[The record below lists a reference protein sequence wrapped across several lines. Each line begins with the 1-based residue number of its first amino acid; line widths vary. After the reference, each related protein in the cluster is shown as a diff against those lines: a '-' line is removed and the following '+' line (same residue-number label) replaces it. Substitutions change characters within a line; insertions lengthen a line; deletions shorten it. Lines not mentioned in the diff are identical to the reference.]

1 MSSCNHHLR
10 LINTIKAK
18 ATELQKEKKLF
29 QTMEGAG
36 HDIRTGCNFLCKFMP
51 DYCPSKDI
59 KPPEISM
66 NNKECIETFLSV
78 NKGEETFLNVIF
90 NNKGEIKVLKKIL
103 KKLLKSNG
111 EKWTKSWSGLEDKT
125 KIDIAAICK
134 SEANQEAWRNLQIAF
149 DRNFNELKF
158 RISGIQYDLSR
169 CIAALQV
176 EGEDMQTKNSKDVKH
191 HISSDILF
199 VCDEQ
204 SMPTSYDNTG
214 SPQDRSRQDR
224 NANCESEKK
233 GIAQD
238 SPKGVVD
245 MPKVAALQLSSHLP
259 GHDCMSPNDT
269 VFSPRKDQTFS
280 VTPPVIERKEMRE
293 EQTFTVPS
301 KPNPVSCQRK
311 IMSPTTKRKKIS
323 VPKGSELSER
333 KNISVPRGSRLIERK
348 KISAPRG
355 SGLRD
360 FSVTPPVIE
369 RKEMR
374 EEQTFTV
381 PSKPNPVSCQRKIM
395 SPTTKRKKISVP
407 KGSELS
413 ERKNISVPRGSRLI
427 ERKKISAPRGS
438 GLRDFSI
445 SVPRGAGLSNILNA
459 HKRKNSCP
467 IPCESSCPVE
477 KKRRVAR
484 NRSFAD
490 LIAHDYSAQLERSL
504 VKLQN
509 GGNEGPHAK
518 TGRGQ
523 ILNKIE
529 SAKGLWSIE
538 AIGSSNQQGIQHE
551 NDLVRNMI
559 SSVETGLIEIR

>member
-1 MSSCNHHLR
+1 MMSSCNHHLR

-360 FSVTPPVIE
+360 FS
-369 RKEMR
+369 
-374 EEQTFTV
+374 
-381 PSKPNPVSCQRKIM
+381 
-395 SPTTKRKKISVP
+395 
-407 KGSELS
+407 
-413 ERKNISVPRGSRLI
+413 
-427 ERKKISAPRGS
+427 
-438 GLRDFSI
+438 I

-504 VKLQN
+504 VKLRN
-509 GGNEGPHAK
+509 GGKEGLHK
-518 TGRGQ
+518 LNGHDHM
-523 ILNKIE
+523 LNKIK
-529 SAKGLWSIE
+529 SAKGFWSIE
-538 AIGSSNQQGIQHE
+538 AFGSSNPHGVQHE
-551 NDLVRNMI
+551 NEFVRNMI
-559 SSVETGLIEIR
+559 NSIETGLIEIH

>member
-1 MSSCNHHLR
+1 
-10 LINTIKAK
+10 
-18 ATELQKEKKLF
+18 
-29 QTMEGAG
+29 
-36 HDIRTGCNFLCKFMP
+36 
-51 DYCPSKDI
+51 
-59 KPPEISM
+59 
-66 NNKECIETFLSV
+66 
-78 NKGEETFLNVIF
+78 
-90 NNKGEIKVLKKIL
+90 
-103 KKLLKSNG
+103 
-111 EKWTKSWSGLEDKT
+111 
-125 KIDIAAICK
+125 
-134 SEANQEAWRNLQIAF
+134 
-149 DRNFNELKF
+149 
-158 RISGIQYDLSR
+158 
-169 CIAALQV
+169 
-176 EGEDMQTKNSKDVKH
+176 
-191 HISSDILF
+191 
-199 VCDEQ
+199 
-204 SMPTSYDNTG
+204 MPTSYDNTG

-360 FSVTPPVIE
+360 FS
-369 RKEMR
+369 
-374 EEQTFTV
+374 
-381 PSKPNPVSCQRKIM
+381 
-395 SPTTKRKKISVP
+395 
-407 KGSELS
+407 
-413 ERKNISVPRGSRLI
+413 
-427 ERKKISAPRGS
+427 
-438 GLRDFSI
+438 I

-467 IPCESSCPVE
+467 IPCESSRPVE

-504 VKLQN
+504 VKLRN
-509 GGNEGPHAK
+509 GGKEGLHK
-518 TGRGQ
+518 LNGHDHM
-523 ILNKIE
+523 LNKIK
-529 SAKGLWSIE
+529 SAKGFWSIE
-538 AIGSSNQQGIQHE
+538 AFGSSNPHGVQHE
-551 NDLVRNMI
+551 NEFVRNMI
-559 SSVETGLIEIR
+559 NSIETGLIEIH